1 MIKEFITIVKE
12 NKRQAI
18 QLTIFAL
25 IIFGGMVLF
34 YSIGIIALGK

>member
-12 NKRQAI
+12 NKREAI

-25 IIFGGMVLF
+25 IILVGLWLLGFLAFGL
-34 YSIGIIALGK
+34 L